1 MDVLLKIIS
10 KAHSCRLDGEH
21 TPGLE
26 CLSDGQILPI
36 LLAMDPDTL
45 LRYYDPFST
54 FSTGSGFL
62 L

>member
-1 MDVLLKIIS
+1 MDVVLKIIS

-21 TPGLE
+21 MPGLD

-45 LRYYDPFST
+45 LR
-54 FSTGSGFL
+54 
-62 L
+62 

>member
-10 KAHSCRLDGEH
+10 QAHSCRLDGEH
-21 TPGLE
+21 MPGLE